1 MLLGRISLF
10 LLIANWLC
18 FPSIQADSPQN
29 EDAFILLATNPL
41 TVSPEEDNL
50 LLPPISEEIL
60 DKTSQEVNLLMPY
73 KGDDLLMPDTYY
85 KRTPQENPEP
95 VNLSLNIL
103 KPEIPSSPRLSGGII
118 TYKDYKRDL
127 STSLTTPLST
137 ARIEEEV
144 LRQGVSLNVKT

>member
-1 MLLGRISLF
+1 
-10 LLIANWLC
+10 
-18 FPSIQADSPQN
+18 
-29 EDAFILLATNPL
+29 
-41 TVSPEEDNL
+41 
-50 LLPPISEEIL
+50 
-60 DKTSQEVNLLMPY
+60 
-73 KGDDLLMPDTYY
+73 MPDTYY
-85 KRTPQENPEP
+85 KRTPQENPEL

-127 STSLTTPLST
+127 STPLST